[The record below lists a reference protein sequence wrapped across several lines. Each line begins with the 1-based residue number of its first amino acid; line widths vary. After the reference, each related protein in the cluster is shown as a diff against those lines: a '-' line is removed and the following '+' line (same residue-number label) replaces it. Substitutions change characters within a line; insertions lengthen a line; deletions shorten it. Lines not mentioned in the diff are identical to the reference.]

1 MRRCVVWIS
10 LSSFVVVMV
19 VLGILF
25 LRENDAKNIRTD
37 RVLEQATDEFDSI
50 LSNMGK
56 EAQADEEMELL
67 DTDDTF
73 DLDGVD

>member
-1 MRRCVVWIS
+1 MRRCVVRIS